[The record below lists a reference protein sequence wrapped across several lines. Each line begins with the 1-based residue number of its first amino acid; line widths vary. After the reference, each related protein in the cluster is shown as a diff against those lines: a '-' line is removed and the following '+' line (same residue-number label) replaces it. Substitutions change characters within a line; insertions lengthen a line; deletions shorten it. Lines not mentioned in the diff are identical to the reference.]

1 MISKSSIKDIYIFI
15 GPPGSGKGSL
25 ANVCSERFGWDVLS
39 TGNLCRKHIV
49 EQTEIGKEIDF
60 AIKSGT
66 LISDELICRMVEHWF
81 LGKIENNNSIIL
93 DGYPR
98 TLEQAKIFNNLLK
111 NSDKQLKLHVIE
123 FVISDKVVIERLFFR
138 LTCSNK
144 ECQAVYCVSEGSLR
158 APQKK
163 DICDRCG
170 STLVRRVDDEITAIQ
185 KRLEVYHKHAQS
197 FLNYYENNGYPIVRL
212 DAEKSLEVVFK
223 DFIQSTGVVQ
233 I

>member
-1 MISKSSIKDIYIFI
+1 MIASSSVKDIYIFI

-25 ANVCSERFGWDVLS
+25 ANICFERFGWDVLS

-66 LISDELICRMVEHWF
+66 LISDELICRMVEEWF
-81 LGKIENNNSIIL
+81 LGKIENNNPIIL

-111 NSDKQLKLHVIE
+111 NSNKQLKLHVVE
-123 FVISDKVVIERLFFR
+123 FVISDKAVIDRLFFR

-144 ECQAVYCVSEGSLR
+144 ECQAVYSICEGSLR
-158 APQKK
+158 TPQKENM
-163 DICDRCG
+163 CDRCG
-170 STLVRRVDDEITAIQ
+170 SMLLRRVDDEMQAIQ
-185 KRLEVYHKHAQS
+185 KRLEIYHKHAQT
-197 FLNYYENNGYPIVRL
+197 FLNYYENNGYPVVRL
-212 DAEKSLEVVFK
+212 NAERSLEIVFQ
-223 DFIQSTGVVQ
+223 DFIQSMGVAQ